1 MAFSLKHLKTN
12 AAATL
17 LSLAPITA
25 LAEDW
30 KFAIEE
36 IPGWIMDVYA
46 QEFKPRIKAATNGD
60 VTVTNFRAFPL

>member
-25 LAEDW
+25 SGRRLEVRHRRNSGLDHGCLCAGV
-30 KFAIEE
+30 KS
-36 IPGWIMDVYA
+36 
-46 QEFKPRIKAATNGD
+46 RIKAATNGD

>member
-46 QEFKPRIKAATNGD
+46 QELN
-60 VTVTNFRAFPL
+60 RASRPPPMAM